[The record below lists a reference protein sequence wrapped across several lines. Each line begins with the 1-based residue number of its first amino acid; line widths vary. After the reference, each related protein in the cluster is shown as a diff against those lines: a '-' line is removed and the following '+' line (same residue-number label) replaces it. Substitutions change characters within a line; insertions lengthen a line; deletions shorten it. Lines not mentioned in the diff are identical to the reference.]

1 MISQITRNIIIR
13 ALKIR
18 KGSGEDPETIIQ
30 GYKNL
35 TEEEKQ
41 EILEEVESK
50 KINN

>member
-18 KGSGEDPETIIQ
+18 KKNGEDPEEIIQ

-35 TEEEKQ
+35 TEKEK
-41 EILEEVESK
+41 EDIPAEV
-50 KINN
+50 NGGGNG